1 MNKLWYVKMKSC
13 YFLWIPEWPQGSPEL
28 PIPNSDLYIIRVEVK
43 GQNILFREAE
53 IIRWKCYPLSL
64 QRNKRPGQPLGL
76 LPACQTINTPPD
88 RRLSDVLHSPVL
100 APLVAAEQRLHSE
113 LLSDIWAPHMI
124 SQTELIQQQRKYGES
139 IAFAIRFFLSFVAA
153 LHHRCHK
160 LRTFPKHCRNW
171 FLLIWPD
178 ETNWWHKSLPSVSHI
193 QTKRVQ
199 MQLAD
204 GCFPRTVWTTFQ
216 VHSQGSVYLFSECRV
231 FFCLFVF
238 LLSCLHAPSLL
249 RTCQKTLDSSSWWRH
264 ASTSSRQMRM
274 SSHLPRVTSSACLV
288 RRKVA
293 GGRELSMAGLGGFL
307 ATMSV
312 KSKALVGVFTF
323 MRHLV

>member
-178 ETNWWHKSLPSVSHI
+178 KANWWHKSLPSVSHI

-216 VHSQGSVYLFSECRV
+216 VHS
-231 FFCLFVF
+231 
-238 LLSCLHAPSLL
+238 
-249 RTCQKTLDSSSWWRH
+249 
-264 ASTSSRQMRM
+264 
-274 SSHLPRVTSSACLV
+274 
-288 RRKVA
+288 
-293 GGRELSMAGLGGFL
+293 
-307 ATMSV
+307 
-312 KSKALVGVFTF
+312 
-323 MRHLV
+323 